1 MFFCIHLILML
12 YMVQVFQGL
21 GFSGSRVFKDR
32 VEVLKVALPQ
42 MDDETT
48 SMIHAIHKLFF
59 SRHEKYLNIFK
70 YI

>member
-42 MDDETT
+42 MDEWN
-48 SMIHAIHKLFF
+48 HKYDTRNSQAVL
-59 SRHEKYLNIFK
+59 
-70 YI
+70 